1 MHMPEQKAYILKPKT
16 RQGEVAFF
24 ILFLIVLGFTLYL
37 FKPFFDVL
45 FISVVAAIII
55 SPIYKW
61 IDKRFKLPYWL
72 NTLLTFLLVLV
83 ALLIP
88 LLIILRIS
96 LNQVETFMNSVDIKQ
111 VEAVLVKLRNALEG
125 REIGSDSALP
135 PEVTKAIFDLISNV
149 AETVRGSLVDI
160 AKASASVLTNMVIFI
175 VVTFSLVPNLEKLG
189 KYVYEISPL
198 GNNLTELYLDKSR
211 AITMNII
218 KGTFVVAF
226 IQAVLA
232 GLALWVIGIPYA
244 FFLTII
250 MFFLS
255 LIPML
260 SSYFI
265 TIPISI
271 YLIVTGDIVAGIGLL
286 LWQVLV
292 VSMVDNILRPYMAA
306 KEVKL
311 QMAFLF
317 LGILGGI
324 IAFGMIGLI
333 YGPLIIILFITSL
346 EVYKQAYGEKI
357 R

>member
-1 MHMPEQKAYILKPKT
+1 MKSKVYSLKPKT
-16 RQGEVAFF
+16 RQSEVAFF
-24 ILFLIVLGFTLYL
+24 VLFLIVLGLTLYL

-45 FISVVAAIII
+45 FLSIVAAVII

-61 IDKRFKLPYWL
+61 IDKRFSLPYWL
-72 NTLLTFLLVLV
+72 NTLLTFVLVLT

-88 LLIILRIS
+88 LIVILRIS
-96 LNQVETFMNSVDIKQ
+96 LNQVEAFMNSVDIEA
-111 VEAVLVKLRNALEG
+111 VEAALVKLRNTIEG
-125 REIGSDSALP
+125 RDIGSDSVLP
-135 PEVTKAIFDLISNV
+135 PEVVKAIFELLSKATELI
-149 AETVRGSLVDI
+149 RRSLIEIV
-160 AKASASVLTNMVIFI
+160 KASATALTNMMIFLI
-175 VVTFSLVPNLEKLG
+175 VTFSLVPNLDKLG
-189 KYVYEISPL
+189 KFVYEVSPL
-198 GNNLTELYLDKSR
+198 GNKLTELYLEKSR

-255 LIPML
+255 LIPLL

-271 YLIVTGDIVAGIGLL
+271 YLIATGDLVAGIGLL

-292 VSMVDNILRPYMAA
+292 VSTVDNVLRPYLAA

-311 QMAFLF
+311 QMALLL
-317 LGILGGI
+317 LGIMGGI
-324 IAFGMIGLI
+324 IALGMIGLI

-346 EVYKQAYGEKI
+346 EVYKHAYGEKI
-357 R
+357 K